1 MSDRKIA
8 FWFIALL
15 SVLVLVP
22 FLGETI
28 FYSKGEPREAIVAY
42 TMLESGNWVL
52 PTNYGVEIAY
62 KPPFLYWTIAVV
74 STVLGGLTEFTAR
87 MPSALAFLAMQ
98 LVFFCFVAKRKDV
111 KTAFLTSILLL
122 SSFEVHRA
130 AVACRL
136 DMLQVSLIVI
146 SLCPLFRWDEKN
158 CKGVPWL
165 AIVLM
170 ACATLTKGPVGSIF
184 PCLCIGIYQLL
195 RGRPFAKAF
204 FSLLGIGLL
213 SLIPLAV
220 WFWAAYRQGGQP
232 FVDLMLEEN
241 TGRFF
246 RKMSYASHENPLWYN
261 FLTIIWGW
269 IPWTLVLLISLF
281 GLKWK
286 GMRLLPEGASFG
298 ERLKRAWDKF
308 RSQSPL
314 QLFAWVVILAIFI
327 FYCIP
332 KSKRSVYLLPIYP
345 FMGMLLAEYLLALV
359 QRGAKVFRIS
369 AWIFASLAV
378 LLTFTFFAVRLG
390 MIPDSIWGTGKHAA
404 ENIAFTH
411 ALQEVQLALPKWLIV
426 FLPLVAA
433 VCLLYMLAKR
443 ADVRSLLYG
452 TAGCILCIFVSLDGV
467 YQPAILAVK
476 SDKHLAVRLNELE
489 PQGTVYSY
497 GDWVKFYGIN
507 YYLGDRVRI
516 FDRLQPAG
524 GYVLVID
531 ELQEKFLQDNGET
544 YRLEEVYRTP
554 LRSCDVRRKV
564 IVYKFSKK

>member
-1 MSDRKIA
+1 M
-8 FWFIALL
+8 
-15 SVLVLVP
+15 
-22 FLGETI
+22 
-28 FYSKGEPREAIVAY
+28 
-42 TMLESGNWVL
+42 
-52 PTNYGVEIAY
+52 
-62 KPPFLYWTIAVV
+62 
-74 STVLGGLTEFTAR
+74 
-87 MPSALAFLAMQ
+87 
-98 LVFFCFVAKRKDV
+98 
-111 KTAFLTSILLL
+111 
-122 SSFEVHRA
+122 
-130 AVACRL
+130 
-136 DMLQVSLIVI
+136 
-146 SLCPLFRWDEKN
+146 
-158 CKGVPWL
+158 
-165 AIVLM
+165 
-170 ACATLTKGPVGSIF
+170 
-184 PCLCIGIYQLL
+184 
-195 RGRPFAKAF
+195 
-204 FSLLGIGLL
+204 
-213 SLIPLAV
+213 
-220 WFWAAYRQGGQP
+220 
-232 FVDLMLEEN
+232 
-241 TGRFF
+241 
-246 RKMSYASHENPLWYN
+246 
-261 FLTIIWGW
+261 
-269 IPWTLVLLISLF
+269 
-281 GLKWK
+281 
-286 GMRLLPEGASFG
+286 
-298 ERLKRAWDKF
+298 
-308 RSQSPL
+308 
-314 QLFAWVVILAIFI
+314 
-327 FYCIP
+327 
-332 KSKRSVYLLPIYP
+332 YLLPIYP

-467 YQPAILAVK
+467 YQPTILAVK

-531 ELQEKFLQDNGET
+531 ELQEKFLQDNGGT